1 MNRNARGSIA
11 SAKFIALGVSL
22 LLVASAGSCLA
33 QALPPVRGMYTPGF
47 NATNSG
53 VMPEPGFSYANYFID
68 YSFDQFRSAS
78 GATVAQNNAAEFIDI
93 NAFEWVSKKKILGAN
108 YALATLLPISNS
120 SISSPKLGAIG
131 GGGGFSDSFYQPL
144 TLGWHFKRADIQA
157 AYGFFAPT
165 GRFTAGATNNTG
177 TGLWTNSPTAGET
190 FYLTKNKRTS
200 VSAYQLYEFH
210 TTQQGTNIH
219 PGQTFNLDYSL
230 MQILPLQ
237 KDMHTLLQFGL
248 VGYGQWQTSNNNG
261 PGVDP
266 AKSAHYRVNALGGAA
281 TVVLPAR
288 KASVGFKLFKEFSN
302 SSTVQ
307 GYSLQTVGSITF

>member
-1 MNRNARGSIA
+1 M
-11 SAKFIALGVSL
+11 SAMLSALKLGVL
-22 LLVASAGSCLA
+22 LLAGASLCHG
-33 QALPPVRGMYTPGF
+33 QALPPVRGVYTPGF

-53 VMPEPGFSYANYFID
+53 VMPEPGLSYANLFMD

-78 GATVAQNNAAEFIDI
+78 GAIVAENNAAVFIDI
-93 NAFEWVSKKKILGAN
+93 NAFEWVTKKKIFGAN
-108 YALATLLPISNS
+108 YGLAALLPFSNS
-120 SISSPKLGAIG
+120 SISSPTLGAIS

-237 KDMHTLLQFGL
+237 KDMHTLLQFG
-248 VGYGQWQTSNNNG
+248 VAGYGQWQTSNNSG

-266 AKSAHYRVNALGGAA
+266 ANPAHYRVNAIGGAA
-281 TVVLPAR
+281 TVILPAR

-307 GYSLQTVGSITF
+307 GYSLQIVGGITF

>member
-1 MNRNARGSIA
+1 MLFGLE
-11 SAKFIALGVSL
+11 LGL
-22 LLVASAGSCLA
+22 LMLAGTGLCLG
-33 QALPPVRGMYTPGF
+33 QALPPVRGEYTSGF

-78 GATVAQNNAAEFIDI
+78 GAIVAQNNAAEFIDI

-108 YALATLLPISNS
+108 YALAALLPISNS
-120 SISSPKLGAIG
+120 SISSPTLGAIG

-144 TLGWHFKRADIQA
+144 TLGWHFKRADVQV

-165 GRFTAGATNNTG
+165 GRFTAGATNNTSSG
-177 TGLWTNSPTAGET
+177 YWTNSPTAGET

-248 VGYGQWQTSNNNG
+248 VGYGQWQTSNNSG